1 MPDSTKVLVTG
12 GNGLLGSNIVRE
24 LVNKGYSPLLL
35 LRRGCNCQALQ
46 GVKYDTVEGD
56 LQNYSDLEKA
66 VKECSY
72 VIHCAAKTGQNG
84 ELIDYLAV
92 NTEPVKVLAALCKKY
107 SVKRFIYISTANCF
121 TNGSIKS
128 PGTEALGF
136 MPWLKKSGY
145 AYSKFL
151 AQEFLLKEFRTNNF
165 PVVVLAP
172 TFIIGSGDAKILS
185 GQLLLHGIKKRVI
198 FYPPGGKSF
207 VDAEYAARATVNALE
222 YGRNGECYLISG
234 ENLSYKAFFTIVKQ
248 SYNPR
253 VILIKLPHWMIK
265 PVASGCDLVQWL
277 FNTEIILNRTN
288 WRLLSLNNY
297 FSNQKAKKELKL
309 KDTNTKEALHK
320 MYKWFAAYNYISN
333 GNK

>member
-1 MPDSTKVLVTG
+1 MPDSKKVLVTG

-35 LRRGCNCQALQ
+35 LRRGCNCQALR
-46 GVKYDTVEGD
+46 GLKYDIVEGE
-56 LQNYSDLEKA
+56 LQNYADLEKA
-66 VKECSY
+66 VKECNY
-72 VIHCAAKTGQNG
+72 IIHCAAKTGQKG

-92 NTEPVKVLAALCKKY
+92 NTEPVKILAFLCKKY

-121 TNGSIKS
+121 TNGSIQH
-128 PGTEALGF
+128 PGTESSGF

-172 TFIIGSGDAKILS
+172 TFLIGAGDAKISS
-185 GQLLLHGIKKRVI
+185 GQLLLHGIKNRII

-248 SYNPR
+248 NYNPK
-253 VILIKLPHWMIK
+253 VILIKLPHWLIK
-265 PVASGCDLVQWL
+265 PVALGCDLVQWL

-297 FSNQKAKKELKL
+297 FSNQKAKKELKM
-309 KDTNTKEALHK
+309 KDSNTEQALHK
-320 MYKWFAAYNYISN
+320 TYKWFVENKYISN